1 MKLRTA
7 LGSALAALAL
17 VLPMAVP
24 AQAAEGAFHYT
35 YVDGFG
41 QERLVDLHDPVS
53 GKCVNLHGVGHDD
66 VLPGYGPHNE
76 TDTAATVYVG
86 ASCTGAEWRLRAHG
100 RPARDDLELRS
111 VRFDAPD
118 AR

>member
-17 VLPMAVP
+17 VLPLAGP
-24 AQAAEGAFHYT
+24 AQAAQGDFHYT

-53 GKCVNLHGVGHDD
+53 GKCINLHGVGDD
-66 VLPGYGPHNE
+66 EVPPGYAPHNE

-86 ASCTGAEWRLRAHG
+86 ANCTGAEWRLRAHG
-100 RPARDDLELRS
+100 RPTRDALELRS

-118 AR
+118 LR